1 MWSALV
7 DSLSSPVDRA
17 VLAAQHAGV
26 AFDRDLARLTHAERV
41 ARLLPLVELYGDP
54 ALLRWPDGFLYAP
67 APIEPAMRE
76 VGRDVVDLS
85 WTSECS
91 PWNEDVAS
99 KYLSFKE
106 NHTVHA
112 RLFGTRPGP
121 TVMLVHGY
129 GAGYFAL
136 ETRAWPV
143 QALRRQGWNVVL
155 TTLPFHA
162 RRASPGRALT
172 PPFPAAD
179 PRVTNE
185 GFRQAIYDLVA
196 LGDWLRARGNGP
208 VGAWGISLGGYTT
221 ALLATVD
228 PALAFAAL
236 VLPLGSPA
244 DYALLHG
251 RLGSGHEG
259 DVLHAAVERVNC
271 VVSPY
276 VRDPT
281 VPPER
286 VRILAA
292 RADRITGPA
301 QASRLAR
308 HFETTVEHIGG
319 GHIVNTGL
327 LGSYRSLASWMGDG
341 GAFA

>member
-1 MWSALV
+1 MFSALV
-7 DSLSSPVDRA
+7 DTLSTPVDRA

-26 AFDRDLARLTHAERV
+26 AFDRELARLSHDDRI

-54 ALLRWPDGFLYAP
+54 ALLAWPNGFLQAP
-67 APIEPAMRE
+67 APIAPEERP
-76 VGRDVVDLS
+76 VTRDVVDLVWPS
-85 WTSECS
+85 ASV
-91 PWNEDVAS
+91 PWNADVAE

-106 NHTVHA
+106 NRTVHA
-112 RLFGTRPGP
+112 RLFGLRPGP

-129 GAGYFAL
+129 GAGYFRF

-143 QALRRQGWNVVL
+143 AALRRRGWNVVL

-162 RRASPGRALT
+162 RRASPGRAFT
-172 PPFPAAD
+172 PPFPASD

-228 PALAFAAL
+228 PSLAFAAL

-244 DYALLHG
+244 DYAHLHG
-251 RLGSGHEG
+251 RLGTGHDA
-259 DVLHAAVERVNC
+259 DVLHAAVERVN
-271 VVSPY
+271 VVISPY
-276 VRDPT
+276 VRSPT

-286 VRILAA
+286 VRVLAA

-301 QASRLAR
+301 QAERLAR
-308 HFETTVEHIGG
+308 HFEAEVEYIAG

-327 LGSYRSLASWMGDG
+327 LSSYSALAAWMGDG
-341 GAFA
+341 GHFA